1 MTQLTTGNA
10 AKLYCMNWLDAFIE
24 QRGGSV
30 SILDLGCGTARNFV
44 ALLKKHPGVR
54 YVGVEPSPAA
64 CEQAR
69 HNLQGLNGTIHV
81 MDGYDVDKSLN
92 ETFDVVVSFSVLEHV
107 YQRERY
113 LRCAKAC
120 LKAGGYFL
128 INYDAGHFR
137 HSTRR
142 DRVKNVIGPLF
153 ARAGNERY
161 YQAFVP
167 ENEFQRIVQGVGFRV
182 VDAKFF
188 NSGLKG
194 IHKLI
199 PNEHEAEYMEKW
211 LGFEVWLNESGIRY
225 DDSKARSF
233 VTRNFILQA

>member
-1 MTQLTTGNA
+1 MTLLTSGNS
-10 AKLYCMNWLDAFIE
+10 AKLYCLNWLDATIE
-24 QRGGSV
+24 QHDGKV

-44 ALLKKHPGVR
+44 ALLKEHPSVH

-69 HNLQGLNGTIHV
+69 RNLQGMDGTIHV
-81 MDGYDVDKSLN
+81 MDGYDAQTQLG

-120 LKAGGYFL
+120 LKTGGYFL
-128 INYDAGHFR
+128 INYDAGHFK
-137 HSTRR
+137 HSTQR
-142 DRVKNVIGPLF
+142 DRAKNIVGPLL
-153 ARAGNERY
+153 ARFGVERY
-161 YQAFVP
+161 YQSFVH
-167 ENEFQRIVQGVGFRV
+167 EQEFQRIIQALGFKV
-182 VDAKFF
+182 VDEKFF

-199 PNEHEAEYMEKW
+199 PAEHDAEYMEKW
-211 LGFEVWLNESGIRY
+211 LDFELWLNEHGIAY
-225 DDSKARSF
+225 NDDKARSF
-233 VTRNFILQA
+233 VTRNFILQS